1 MEERLLKAKVKNHS
15 RLKIMKSIF
24 IYGILINVFF
34 VCILGYKHILKWVI
48 AYRLRPINI
57 N

>member
-1 MEERLLKAKVKNHS
+1 MEERLLKAKAKNHS

-24 IYGILINVFF
+24 IYEILINVFF
-34 VCILGYKHILKWVI
+34 VCILGCKHILKWVI

>member
-15 RLKIMKSIF
+15 RLKIMKCVF
-24 IYGILINVFF
+24 IHGILINVSF
-34 VCILGYKHILKWVI
+34 VCILGCKRILNWAI
-48 AYRLRPINI
+48 TYRLRPINI